1 MFQWTDLLIFGTVVL
16 VVGLALPAIVSL
28 VGSVRQSERLV
39 ARLEGYNRNRE
50 TGRLERQKQKPMSA
64 VLSELG
70 KRAMPGNSEQV
81 SAIRFRLMRA
91 GFIRPNAVSIYF
103 AIRLLAVVIPQII
116 VLFSLGQLAEM
127 HQFGPLLGGG
137 GAAVA
142 GLMLPEKY
150 LDWCTSRLER
160 EYREGFP
167 DMLDLMVACVEA
179 GVSIDSA
186 VTRVASELVSR
197 YPNLAMHLNIIAL
210 EFRAGR
216 SRQDAWQNF
225 AQRLGLDEA
234 ESLTT
239 MLRQAEEMGTS
250 IGETLRIFS
259 REMRQ
264 KRMLMAE
271 ERALS
276 LSAKLTVPLII
287 FVFPVVIGVLLL
299 PAIVKAMATMGGG

>member
-1 MFQWTDLLIFGTVVL
+1 MLQFSDLFIFGTVAL
-16 VVGLALPAIVSL
+16 IVGLSMPALMSI

-39 ARLEGYNRNRE
+39 SRLESYDRNRE
-50 TGRLERQKQKPMSA
+50 TGRLERQTQKPMSA

-91 GFIRPNAVSIYF
+91 GFIRPNAVSIYL
-103 AIRLLAVVIPQII
+103 AIRLIAVVVPQIF
-116 VLFSLGQLAEM
+116 VLFSLGYLSEM

-150 LDWCTSRLER
+150 LDICTSKLER

-186 VTRVASELVSR
+186 VTRVAGELVSR

-225 AQRLGLDEA
+225 AQRLGIDEA

-299 PAIVKAMATMGGG
+299 PAIVKAMETMGG

>member
-1 MFQWTDLLIFGTVVL
+1 MFQLSDLFIFGAAVL
-16 VVGLALPAIVSL
+16 VAGLGMPAILSII
-28 VGSVRQSERLV
+28 GSVRQSERLV
-39 ARLEGYNRNRE
+39 ARLESYNRNRE
-50 TGRLERQKQKPMSA
+50 TGRLERQTQKPMSA

-70 KRAMPGNSEQV
+70 RRAMPGNDEQV

-103 AIRLLAVVIPQII
+103 AIRLLAVIIPQIF
-116 VLFSLGQLAEM
+116 VLLSLGHLSEW
-127 HQFGPLLGGG
+127 HQFGPIIGCGGL
-137 GAAVA
+137 ALA

-150 LDWCTSRLER
+150 LDICTSKLEQ

-167 DMLDLMVACVEA
+167 DMLDLLVACVEA
-179 GVSIDSA
+179 GVSIDAA
-186 VTRVASELVSR
+186 VTRVSGELVSR

-216 SRQDAWQNF
+216 SRHDAWQNF

-234 ESLTT
+234 ESMTT

-250 IGETLRIFS
+250 IGDTLRIFS
-259 REMRQ
+259 KEMRQ
-264 KRMLMAE
+264 KRMLIAE
-271 ERALS
+271 EKALG
-276 LSAKLTVPLII
+276 LSAKLTVPLIV

-299 PAIVKAMATMGGG
+299 PAIMKIMDTLAT